1 MLYWCNRLFVQTLS
15 SVFLKIFGELGAG
28 PLMLREL
35 LHMPIEVLL
44 LLLALLCLD
53 SHAYFRLEYLFSKLH
68 FVNCDG
74 SASVFVLQS
83 RDLHLSYFRIALVTV
98 ALGVLVKALRV
109 DFFRHVVFLFGYLFR
124 LFVQMLMS
132 LPEIVGLVGLQT
144 GELFVFVGVL
154 LYDL

>member
-53 SHAYFRLEYLFSKLH
+53 SHAYFRLEYLFPKLN

-109 DFFRHVVFLFGYLFR
+109 DFFRHVVFLFGHLFR